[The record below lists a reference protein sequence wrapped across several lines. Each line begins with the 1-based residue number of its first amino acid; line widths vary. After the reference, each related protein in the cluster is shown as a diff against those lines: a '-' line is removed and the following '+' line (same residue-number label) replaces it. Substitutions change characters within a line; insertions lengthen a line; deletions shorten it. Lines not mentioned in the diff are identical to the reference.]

1 MTSTLYTDKKTFGQ
15 EIFYYFFIF
24 IYTTIDL
31 FIFLYII
38 IVDYAN

>member
-24 IYTTIDL
+24 AFTTID
-31 FIFLYII
+31 FIIFVYII
-38 IVDYAN
+38 KVV